1 VSVVWLD
8 GAFHPEE
15 GAMVRATDRG
25 FLHGRG
31 LFETMRAYGGIPF
44 RLADHIARMA
54 ASADRFKIPIKP
66 YVLEPVI
73 RELCL
78 RNQCEDASVRITLSA
93 DGHLLVTA
101 RKRKPVPD
109 VWYERGAEV
118 MVAPWRR
125 DPRAPL
131 VGHKTLNYWE
141 GILTHEE
148 AAERGCADAL
158 YVGLRGELL
167 EGCVTNVFLVV
178 KGKLVTPALPGVLP
192 GVTRQVVIEI
202 SKVRERRVRLK
213 ELWKADEAFL
223 TNSMVEILPITK
235 PGPVTKRLME
245 EYRALTRAILT
256 PTKRRLAPAR

>member
-1 VSVVWLD
+1 MSTLWLD
-8 GAFHPEE
+8 GSFLAEDK
-15 GAMVRATDRG
+15 AMVRATDRG

-31 LFETMRAYGGIPF
+31 LFETLRAYGSVPF
-44 RLADHIARMA
+44 RLADHLARMA
-54 ASADRFKIPIKP
+54 SSAERFKIPFKSP
-66 YVLEPVI
+66 QLEPVI

-78 RNQCEDASVRITLSA
+78 RNQCEDASVRVTLSA

-101 RKRKPVPD
+101 RKHRPVPPA
-109 VWYERGAEV
+109 WYEKGAEV

-125 DPRAPL
+125 DARAPL

-178 KGKLVTPALPGVLP
+178 KNKLITPALPGVLP
-192 GVTRQVVIEI
+192 GVTRKVVMEI
-202 SKVRERRVRLK
+202 ARVKERRVRLK

-223 TNSMVEILPITK
+223 TNSLVEILPITR
-235 PGPVTKRLME
+235 PGLLTRRIME
-245 EYRALTRAILT
+245 AYRALTRKT
-256 PTKRRLAPAR
+256 